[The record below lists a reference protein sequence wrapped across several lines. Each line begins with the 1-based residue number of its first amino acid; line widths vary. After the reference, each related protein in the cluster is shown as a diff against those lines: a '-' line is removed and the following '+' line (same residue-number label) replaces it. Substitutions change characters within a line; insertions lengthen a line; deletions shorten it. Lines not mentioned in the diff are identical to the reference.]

1 MGAATLVVIPTYD
14 EAENVETAVRAVL
27 ARGCRPDVLVVDDGS
42 TDGTREI
49 VHTLIAEQPD
59 RVDLLERSSK
69 EGLGRAYAAAFSRV
83 LATGRYDFIVQMDA
97 DGSHDPADVDRLVG
111 ALNAGDLALGSRYVT
126 GGDVSGWS
134 RRRELLSRGG
144 NLYARLLL
152 RTPVRDLTCGFKA
165 WRATLLADVDAA
177 STTSEGY
184 TFQIEMTM
192 RAISSG
198 ARIVEIPVVFKDR
211 DLGHSKMSSQIAREA
226 LFSVPKL
233 QRQHWKPTA

>member
-1 MGAATLVVIPTYD
+1 MSAATLVVIPTYD
-14 EAENVETAVRAVL
+14 EAGSIETILRAVL
-27 ARGCRPDVLVVDDGS
+27 ARRCRPDVLVVDDGS
-42 TDGTREI
+42 TDGTREL
-49 VHTLIAEQPD
+49 VRSLVSELPE
-59 RVDLLERSSK
+59 RVDLLERPAK
-69 EGLGRAYAAAFSRV
+69 EGLGRAYAAGFSRA

-134 RRRELLSRGG
+134 RRREVLSRGG
-144 NLYARLLL
+144 NLYARLLM

-165 WRATLLADVDAA
+165 WRAVLLRTVDAP

-192 RAISSG
+192 RAIGAG

-211 DLGHSKMSSQIAREA
+211 DLGHSKMSSRIAREA
-226 LFSVPKL
+226 LLSVPRL
-233 QRQHWKPTA
+233 QRRHWKPTT